1 MRRLAS
7 SGDLV
12 SGLAL
17 AALGTWIVV
26 RAHEWV
32 YMGEDGPGPGF
43 FPMWYGSIMVVLSLA
58 LVARSAFARAETQ
71 PRPVRWR
78 EVGRAITCWIAFVAS
93 VVLMGW
99 LGFAVSFA
107 ILTWFLVTVMAR
119 KPQRIAIP
127 LAVLGAVVFQ
137 LVFSTLLQ
145 VNLPHGVF
153 F

>member
-7 SGDLV
+7 RGDLA

-17 AALGTWIVV
+17 AALGTWVVV

-58 LVARSAFARAETQ
+58 LVARSAFARTDAV
-71 PRPVRWR
+71 PGAVRWR
-78 EVGRAITCWIAFVAS
+78 EVGRAMTCWIAFVAS
-93 VVLMGW
+93 IALMGW

-107 ILTWFLVTVMAR
+107 ILTWFLVTFMAR
-119 KPQRIAIP
+119 KPQRVAIP
-127 LAVLGAVVFQ
+127 LAVVGAAVFQ
-137 LVFSTLLQ
+137 LLFSTLLQ
-145 VNLPHGVF
+145 VNLPNGVF